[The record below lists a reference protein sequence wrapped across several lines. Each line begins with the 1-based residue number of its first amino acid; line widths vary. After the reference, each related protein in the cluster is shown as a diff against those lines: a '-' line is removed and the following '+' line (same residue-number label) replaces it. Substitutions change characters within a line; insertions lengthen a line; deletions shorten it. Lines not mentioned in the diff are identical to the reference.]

1 MSTRAG
7 PSITREEVER
17 IASLANLSLSDAD
30 IAKYA
35 RDLKEILGYVNQ
47 LNELDTEGVEPMA
60 QVLHAENLAPL
71 RADTPGPSF
80 DQDTALRSAPL
91 AGDGHFKVP
100 KVIDR

>member
-17 IASLANLSLSDAD
+17 IANLANLSLSEAD

-71 RADTPGPSF
+71 RVDTPGPSF
-80 DQDTALRSAPL
+80 EQDTALRSAPL

>member
-1 MSTRAG
+1 MSTGTG
-7 PSITREEVER
+7 PRITREEVER
-17 IASLANLSLSDAD
+17 IANLANLSLSEAD
-30 IAKYA
+30 SAKYA
-35 RDLKEILGYVNQ
+35 RDLREILLYVDQ

-71 RADTPGPSF
+71 RADTPGSSF
-80 DQDTALRSAPL
+80 NQDTALRSAPL

>member
-1 MSTRAG
+1 MTERRG
-7 PSITREEVER
+7 PRITRKEVQR
-17 IASLANLSLSDAD
+17 IANLANLSLSEAD

-35 RDLKEILGYVNQ
+35 RDLEEILGYVDQ

-60 QVLHAENLAPL
+60 QVLHAENLAPQ
-71 RADTPGPSF
+71 RADVPGPSF

>member
-30 IAKYA
+30 IVKYA
-35 RDLKEILGYVNQ
+35 KDLKEILGYVNQ
-47 LNELDTEGVEPMA
+47 LNELDTEGIEPMA

-71 RADTPGPSF
+71 RADTPGQSF
-80 DQDTALRSAPL
+80 DQDSALRSAPL

>member
-1 MSTRAG
+1 MSTGTG
-7 PSITREEVER
+7 PRITREEVER
-17 IASLANLSLSDAD
+17 IANLANLSLSEAD

-35 RDLKEILGYVNQ
+35 RDLREILLYVDQ

-71 RADTPGPSF
+71 RADPPGPSF